1 MALSGGKAGST
12 VSGKI
17 PASMQHASSGRR
29 INTSL
34 LAEVLRTP
42 FALSRITRRG
52 YEKDSEEH
60 SQHAAVA
67 VKVWRLIPDD
77 RKKAG
82 RQK

>member
-12 VSGKI
+12 VSGKT

-42 FALSRITRRG
+42 FALSRIIRRD

-60 SQHAAVA
+60 SLHAGVA